1 MWSPAVDGD
10 GPLLAELLLGL
21 VHLADEVYEAL
32 ARLGNPLLIIIII
45 IVIIIIIMIII
56 TCSGQ
61 SVNWNCLM
69 VRLWPSRASVTC
81 KEEIYL
87 W

>member
-1 MWSPAVDGD
+1 MCSPAVDGD

-32 ARLGNPLLIIIII
+32 ARLGHPLLIIIII

-69 VRLWPSRASVTC
+69 VRLWPSRASVTW
-81 KEEIYL
+81 KYF
-87 W
+87 

>member
-1 MWSPAVDGD
+1 MCSPAVDGD

-32 ARLGNPLLIIIII
+32 ARLGHPLLIIIIK
-45 IVIIIIIMIII
+45 IIIIIIIII

-69 VRLWPSRASVTC
+69 VRLWPSRASVTW
-81 KEEIYL
+81 KYF
-87 W
+87 